1 MNNDTDKLFLKEV
14 EKIAKRHNGTM
25 TYSNIL
31 TRQFWIDCP
40 EEFEEIISLKIRA
53 LIVEF
58 RNNYIDFEEERE
70 TIIDGRPKN
79 IGDTIR

>member
-1 MNNDTDKLFLKEV
+1 MNNYTDELFLKEV
-14 EKIAKRHNGTM
+14 EKIARKYNGEVM
-25 TYSNIL
+25 YGNIL

-53 LIVEF
+53 LIIEF

-70 TIIDGRPKN
+70 TIIDGWPKN